1 MSRRPPH
8 RLWAIGAIIIG
19 LIVVTL
25 ILATVLLEGPL
36 KRYTEDQAGQ
46 RLRDYEVQIGAI
58 HVHPFRLALELNE
71 RRPLPGRTRY
81 EA

>member
-36 KRYTEDQAGQ
+36 KRYAEDQADQ
-46 RLRDYEVQIGAI
+46 RLGIMRFRSV
-58 HVHPFRLALELNE
+58 PFTC
-71 RRPLPGRTRY
+71 TRSGWR
-81 EA
+81 